1 MLILSFLLAP
11 LVAILLAPTIA
22 DIISV
27 IRGRSQPP
35 RTGVDGDVPR
45 LIFLIPAHDEELLIS
60 ACLATIAALDYPKD
74 RLTTVVVADNCT
86 DATADH
92 ARRAGVICYERTD
105 TTQRGKPYAIA
116 WALPRLTLDQ
126 ADAVIVLDA
135 DTLLDADFARALARR
150 APLNDKIVQGYIDVS
165 NRTETALTRMAAVL
179 STIRFRI
186 VDQLKERCGLNV
198 PLGDGVCI
206 GTGVLETYGW
216 TAYAASETWE
226 LYLSMTVHGVRCE
239 CEADAHLYAQEA
251 RSLKQSA
258 SQRRR
263 WTTGRLDVLLKYA
276 GPLLRSRNTSGFQ
289 KVDAL
294 AELLGLGPAAHV
306 AIVAVLIAVLAIA
319 QPPAA
324 VWLALALALS
334 VGRLVLYTVLAV
346 SRENDRWATVRA
358 FAFLPLY
365 AVWRLGVQIRSMI
378 AVRDRTWVRTS
389 RHVATEKSP
398 PD

>member
-1 MLILSFLLAP
+1 MLILSVLLAP
-11 LVAILLAPTIA
+11 IVVLLLAPTIA
-22 DIISV
+22 DVISA
-27 IRGRSQPP
+27 IRGRSEP
-35 RTGVDGDVPR
+35 RSGVDGDLPR
-45 LIFLIPAHDEELLIS
+45 LIFLIPAHDEELLIP
-60 ACLATIAALDYPKD
+60 ACLASIAALDYPRE
-74 RLTTVVVADNCT
+74 RLTTVVVADNCS

-92 ARRAGVICYERTD
+92 ARRAGVTCFERTD

-116 WALPRLTLDQ
+116 WALPRLKLDE

-206 GTGVLETYGW
+206 GAGVLAKYGW
-216 TAYAASETWE
+216 NAYAASETWE
-226 LYLSMTVHGVRCE
+226 LYLAMTVNGVRCE
-239 CEADAHLYAQEA
+239 CEAEAHLYAQEA

-263 WTTGRLDVLLKYA
+263 WTTGRLDVLLRYA
-276 GPLLRSRNTSGFQ
+276 GPLLRSRTTSGFQ
-289 KVDAL
+289 KLDAL

-306 AIVAVLIAVLAIA
+306 AVVGILIVLLAIA
-319 QPPAA
+319 RPPAA
-324 VWLALALALS
+324 AWLALALAVS
-334 VGRLVLYTVLAV
+334 VGRLVLYTILAV
-346 SRENDRWATVRA
+346 SRERDRWATIRA

-365 AVWRLGVQIRSMI
+365 ALWRLGVQVRSMI
-378 AVRDRTWVRTS
+378 AVGDRSWVRTS
-389 RHVATEKSP
+389 RHVTTDQSP